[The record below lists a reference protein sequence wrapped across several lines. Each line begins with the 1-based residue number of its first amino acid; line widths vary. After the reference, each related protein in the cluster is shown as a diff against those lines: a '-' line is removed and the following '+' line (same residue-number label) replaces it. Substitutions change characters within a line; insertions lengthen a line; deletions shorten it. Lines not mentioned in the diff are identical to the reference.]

1 MISAQDKLAAESF
14 APETGGAIALPVRAY
29 QMSNSTLWNI
39 RAADGKR
46 LAVELNEMTAKE
58 IEVALNERP
67 ATALFG
73 ALDEKQRADQFGL
86 NCCWLLDKI
95 DRIHRALC
103 PSQCGTWQQRAEQAV
118 SAAEQ
123 IAPPQPHKG

>member
-1 MISAQDKLAAESF
+1 MITTQLPD
-14 APETGGAIALPVRAY
+14 TGGAIALPVRAY

-67 ATALFG
+67 KLRDAL
-73 ALDEKQRADQFGL
+73 QRIINRETPVPGL
-86 NCCWLLDKI
+86 KSEMYGHAAAI
-95 DRIHRALC
+95 AERALAGRER
-103 PSQCGTWQQRAEQAV
+103 SN
-118 SAAEQ
+118 
-123 IAPPQPHKG
+123 